1 MTDNPFIN
9 YWIWY
14 YDVLWRYWPIVVLL
28 TIISM
33 WLIHRRYSKR
43 ESLHEASNL
52 INIYKEDKDGWH
64 KSTDI
69 PCPGSLIVCED
80 GKAQLY
86 FGYAVAKD
94 GNVAMLR
101 IPNWIRDHHKP
112 MPELV
117 QYTVQTIPVALFRRW
132 QYIERRILPVETL
145 GTYEQ
150 QYKEP

>member
-1 MTDNPFIN
+1 MTENPFIN
-9 YWIWY
+9 YWLWY
-14 YDVLWRYWPIVVLL
+14 YDVLWRYWPIVLL
-28 TIISM
+28 LIVIAM
-33 WLIHRRYSKR
+33 WLIVRRWHTKPKG
-43 ESLHEASNL
+43 SNL
-52 INIYKEDKDGWH
+52 IKVGQEDSEGWH
-64 KSTDI
+64 KASDI

-94 GNVAMLR
+94 GNVALLR

-112 MPELV
+112 LPELV